1 MRLYSFLQT
10 SPPTCRQPS
19 AKATCGASCACPSE
33 TAQRW
38 QDIGG
43 IEGFSLEWMLDRA
56 RAPQEALP

>member
-10 SPPTCRQPS
+10 SPPTCSQS
-19 AKATCGASCACPSE
+19 GTKATCGEFCACPAE

-43 IEGFSLEWMLDRA
+43 IEGVSLEWILDRA
-56 RAPQEALP
+56 RAPQEARP